1 MAAPPKKGTLSKD
14 ADAEVLDSIAEE
26 QESLRGISRATIGV
40 TGDKRVESLRQD
52 MRRYGVGW
60 YPLLAIGGLA
70 VADQLQLYGFQVL
83 GPDISRSLGMS
94 AAALGALIAVNQLM
108 ITVGALPMAA
118 YTQRKPRRAL
128 IIITCGFLWT
138 SATLFTGFV
147 ISAWGMLL
155 VLVLN
160 GFASGSTKTV
170 QPAFLM
176 DSYPPPMRVRAQM
189 WHRGAIKVGQIV
201 APLMVGLVAT
211 LLGYTWRGVFVAMA
225 FVAFG
230 ATLFSLGLRDP
241 GLGKWEEEP
250 VRKQVHAELGGVQ
263 DESGVE
269 APDEKTSLRFFETM
283 RRLIQ
288 VPTLRRIFTAY
299 AIFGMWLIP
308 LETFIF
314 FYLEEQWGMG
324 PGAGTLPRR
333 DVGGR
338 DPGAAALQPPQR
350 EAVPDGSGQADLVHR
365 QDGPAHGPEPAGRG
379 HRA

>member
-1 MAAPPKKGTLSKD
+1 
-14 ADAEVLDSIAEE
+14 
-26 QESLRGISRATIGV
+26 
-40 TGDKRVESLRQD
+40 
-52 MRRYGVGW
+52 
-60 YPLLAIGGLA
+60 
-70 VADQLQLYGFQVL
+70 
-83 GPDISRSLGMS
+83 
-94 AAALGALIAVNQLM
+94 M

-176 DSYPPPMRVRAQM
+176 DSYPPPMRVRAQT

-250 VRKQVHAELGGVQ
+250 VREQVREELGGVQ

-288 VPTLRRIFTAY
+288 VPTLRRIFTAC

-324 PGAGTLPRR
+324 PGARDSSSPGRQWPRSR
-333 DVGGR
+333 CCC
-338 DPGAAALQPPQR
+338 
-350 EAVPDGSGQADLVHR
+350 STADT
-365 QDGPAHGPEPAGRG
+365 ARG
-379 HRA
+379 CSRWIRSS

>member
-1 MAAPPKKGTLSKD
+1 
-14 ADAEVLDSIAEE
+14 
-26 QESLRGISRATIGV
+26 
-40 TGDKRVESLRQD
+40 
-52 MRRYGVGW
+52 
-60 YPLLAIGGLA
+60 
-70 VADQLQLYGFQVL
+70 
-83 GPDISRSLGMS
+83 
-94 AAALGALIAVNQLM
+94 M

-138 SATLFTGFV
+138 LRDLVHGIR

-211 LLGYTWRGVFVAMA
+211 LLGYTWRRVFVAMA
-225 FVAFG
+225 FVAFVS
-230 ATLFSLGLRDP
+230 TLFSLGLRDP

-250 VRKQVHAELGGVQ
+250 VREQVRQELGGVQ

-288 VPTLRRIFTAY
+288 VPSMRRIFTAY
-299 AIFGMWLIP
+299 ADIRDVADSARDIHILLPRGTMGDGPRSPRLFLAGTSVSGIPVLLLYGRHSERLFQMDPVKLI
-308 LETFIF
+308 TFIDK
-314 FYLEEQWGMG
+314 M
-324 PGAGTLPRR
+324 
-333 DVGGR
+333 
-338 DPGAAALQPPQR
+338 
-350 EAVPDGSGQADLVHR
+350 GSG
-365 QDGPAHGPEPAGRG
+365 HGR
-379 HRA
+379 